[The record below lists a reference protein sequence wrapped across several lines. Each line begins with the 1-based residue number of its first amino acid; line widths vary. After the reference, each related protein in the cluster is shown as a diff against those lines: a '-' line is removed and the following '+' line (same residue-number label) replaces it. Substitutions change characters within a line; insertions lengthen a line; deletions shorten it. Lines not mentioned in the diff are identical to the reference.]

1 MRHHMAKMAVLLV
14 VTTLLQACAMGRM
27 TPSVLGR
34 DVKVVPRADGPRVHG
49 ELLVVDA
56 DRIVVLAKDGIH
68 DVAIPQIR
76 EIRVR
81 RHGFSGRKAW
91 TWTIVGA
98 VVSSVGLAAACSSV
112 EDREGGCGG
121 AAVAGA
127 VPWLLFGGLSALSAE
142 RTAFRAFDAGQR
154 DLLRPFARYPQGLPP
169 EFDLRGVVKP
179 PAAKR

>member
-1 MRHHMAKMAVLLV
+1 MRRHLANVAFLLIVVLVLP
-14 VTTLLQACAMGRM
+14 ACAIGRM

-49 ELLVVDA
+49 ELLAVDT

-76 EIRVR
+76 EVRVR
-81 RHGFSGRKAW
+81 RHGFDGKKAW

-98 VVSSVGLAAACSSV
+98 VVSGLGLAVACSSV
-112 EDREGGCGG
+112 EDTDGCGG

-127 VPWLLFGGLSALSAE
+127 VPWLLLGGVSALSTE
-142 RTAFRAFDAGQR
+142 RTAFRAFDPGQK
-154 DLLRPFARYPQGLPP
+154 DLLRPFARYPQGVPP
-169 EFDLRGVVKP
+169 DVDLRGLVKP
-179 PAAKR
+179 PRATR